1 MCNKRSN
8 NNKKLNDYLSVGYTK
23 NLLLCKVYYYDHTGE
38 IEESVACEE
47 RSQQEETLY
56 VSCRRLSIEWL
67 TASLRLMGDSSVYS
81 RFFQRTCV
89 WLLLYCGGRIMCI
102 CACMRGYFGGVQ
114 FHKKLT
120 NRSKRKKT
128 FCTNIEMIFLCN
140 LLLTLFL

>member
-8 NNKKLNDYLSVGYTK
+8 NNKKLNDYLSVDIRRIYCCAKCITTI
-23 NLLLCKVYYYDHTGE
+23 TGE

-81 RFFQRTCV
+81 RFFNVHVSDYYYIAVAELCAFVHAWEVILAVYNFIKSWRT
-89 WLLLYCGGRIMCI
+89 
-102 CACMRGYFGGVQ
+102 GVRE
-114 FHKKLT
+114 K
-120 NRSKRKKT
+120 N
-128 FCTNIEMIFLCN
+128 FLHEHWN
-140 LLLTLFL
+140 DFFM